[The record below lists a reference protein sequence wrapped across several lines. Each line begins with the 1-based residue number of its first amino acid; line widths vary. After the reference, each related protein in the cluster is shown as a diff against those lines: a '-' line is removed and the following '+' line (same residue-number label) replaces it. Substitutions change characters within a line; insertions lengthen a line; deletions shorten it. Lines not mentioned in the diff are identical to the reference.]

1 MDLEGEVEGMVVV
14 SCVILSLPYT
24 SFTIDD
30 KFFFISMVGKTFM
43 IIMITVIFAHI

>member
-30 KFFFISMVGKTFM
+30 KFFLNQWLEKRL
-43 IIMITVIFAHI
+43 

>member
-1 MDLEGEVEGMVVV
+1 MDLEGEVEGMVMV

-30 KFFFISMVGKTFM
+30 KFLISMVGKTFM